1 MPCTR
6 TSVAGRSARRLN
18 TDVGDRVR
26 FTLASIFLPDVSEV
40 LLSAASEVEGT
51 IVDFSDSGAAPRE
64 FAIVEMVHKQ
74 RVVLAVATLRLAG
87 KQPYRKEQE

>member
-1 MPCTR
+1 MWQACR
-6 TSVAGRSARRLN
+6 EEAQ

-51 IVDFSDSGAAPRE
+51 IVDFSDSGKAPRE
-64 FAIVEMVHKQ
+64 FAIVEMVHKR
-74 RVVLAVATLRLAG
+74 RVVLAVTTLRLAD
-87 KQPYRKEQE
+87 KQPYRKESE